1 MSETPAMYAIVI
13 EHLVDGGW
21 RPLTEPWTQA
31 FDRSPDEIA
40 ALVAESWSLD
50 DLGRP
55 WAVGVF
61 KGIRFEEKLA
71 DLRSV

>member
-1 MSETPAMYAIVI
+1 MNETPAMYAIAI

-31 FDRSPDEIA
+31 SECTPDEIA
-40 ALVAESWSLD
+40 ERIAENWDLD
-50 DLGRP
+50 ELGHP

-61 KGIRFEEKLA
+61 KGVRFDEKLA
-71 DLRSV
+71 DLRSA